1 MGRPFPH
8 SGCLISTR
16 VCGYPLLEFSTKIHR
31 HASKKNGNY
40 QEDGGGQAYKTKSM
54 AENIS
59 GNIEEVL
66 QSNTS
71 PKFTF
76 IN

>member
-1 MGRPFPH
+1 
-8 SGCLISTR
+8 
-16 VCGYPLLEFSTKIHR
+16 LEFSTKIHR

-59 GNIEEVL
+59 GNIEDVL
-66 QSNTS
+66 QGNTS

-76 IN
+76 VN